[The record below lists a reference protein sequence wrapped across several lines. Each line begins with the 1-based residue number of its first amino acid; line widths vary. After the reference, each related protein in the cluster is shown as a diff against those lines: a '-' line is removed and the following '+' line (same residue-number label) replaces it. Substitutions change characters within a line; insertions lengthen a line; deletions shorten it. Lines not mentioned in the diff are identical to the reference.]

1 MQVWAEKSR
10 GVGAHAEK
18 NSVSEIELADIAR
31 EDIPA
36 RREEG
41 IERCKRE
48 HRKHIR
54 VADPER
60 QQHKHD
66 ERNSKASV
74 HGSQTV
80 HHSTIPLPKSPC
92 GRTVSVAI
100 MMAKVTASRSC
111 GEIRNAVSISA

>member
-31 EDIPA
+31 EDVPA
-36 RREEG
+36 RCEDG
-41 IERCKRE
+41 IECCKCE

-54 VADPER
+54 VADPKR
-60 QQHKHD
+60 QQHKPD
-66 ERNSKASV
+66 ERDSKTNM
-74 HGSQTV
+74 HGSQTLY
-80 HHSTIPLPKSPC
+80 HSTIPLPKSPC